1 MKKFLLILT
10 VMIFSMSI
18 SISIE
23 AKTYKLRYGHMN
35 APSAVTGVQA
45 NMLADL
51 VAKKTNGAVK
61 IQVFPSSQLGKLQE
75 LAEQVQTGVIALS
88 HNTMAAIGSLYEP
101 LSAMDTPF
109 LYRDVDHLMKAA
121 DTQSSPVMKKL
132 NERMIKARGVRILY
146 NFYFGTRQ
154 LTCDR
159 AIYKPADLN
168 GIKIRAIPFPI
179 YMTAVEGLG
188 AVATPVDWSEVPTAL
203 ATGIVNG
210 QENPVD
216 VIYNNKLFDLQS
228 HLMLTGH
235 IMAAQ
240 CVVINEKVW
249 QGFSPT
255 IQKQIMEAA
264 QEVSKKA
271 TQMTLDREAD
281 NLAKIKKAGM
291 TVIGPGEGL
300 QVDLFRKRT
309 QALVAER
316 FQKKY
321 GDLYYEIKEIK

>member
-1 MKKFLLILT
+1 MLISVSVT
-10 VMIFSMSI
+10 I
-18 SISIE
+18 SSE
-23 AKTYKLRYGHMN
+23 AKSYKLRYAHMN
-35 APSAVTGVQA
+35 SPSAVTGVQA

-51 VAKKTNGAVK
+51 VAKKTNGVVK
-61 IQVFPSSQLGKLQE
+61 IQVFPSSQLGTLQE
-75 LAEQVQTGVIALS
+75 MAEQVQSGVVALH
-88 HNTMAAIGSLYEP
+88 HNTMAGIGALFEP
-101 LSAMDTPF
+101 LSALDSPF
-109 LYRDVDHLMKAA
+109 LYRDVDHLMKVV

-154 LTCDR
+154 LTCDQ

-168 GIKIRAIPFPI
+168 KVKIRAIPFPI

-235 IMAAQ
+235 IMAAE

-249 QGFSPT
+249 QNFSPE
-255 IQKQIMEAA
+255 IQKQIMAAA

-271 TQMTLDREAD
+271 TQMTIDREAE

-291 TVIGPGEGL
+291 TVVGPGEGL
-300 QVDLFRKRT
+300 QVELFRKRT

-316 FQKKY
+316 FDKKY

>member
-1 MKKFLLILT
+1 MKKFLLILI
-10 VMIFSMSI
+10 VMIFSMSV
-18 SISIE
+18 SISVE
-23 AKTYKLRYGHMN
+23 AKSYKLRYAHPN
-35 APSAVTGVQA
+35 APKSVSGVQA

-132 NERMIKARGVRILY
+132 SERMIKARGVRLLY
-146 NFYFGTRQ
+146 TFYFGTRH

-159 AIYKPADLN
+159 AIQKPADLN
-168 GIKIRAIPFPI
+168 KVKIRAIPFPI

-271 TQMTLDREAD
+271 TQMTLDREAE

-316 FQKKY
+316 FNNKY
-321 GDLYYEIKEIK
+321 GDLYYEIREIK

>member
-132 NERMIKARGVRILY
+132 NERMIKARGVRLLY
-146 NFYFGTRQ
+146 TFYFGTRH

-159 AIYKPADLN
+159 AIQKPADLN
-168 GIKIRAIPFPI
+168 KVKIRAIPFPI

>member
-1 MKKFLLILT
+1 MKKFLLILI
-10 VMIFSMSI
+10 VMIFSMSV
-18 SISIE
+18 SISVE
-23 AKTYKLRYGHMN
+23 AKSYKLRYGHMN
-35 APSAVTGVQA
+35 SPKSVTGVQA

-51 VAKKTNGAVK
+51 IAKKTKGAVT

-75 LAEQVQTGVIALS
+75 LAEQVQSGVIALH
-88 HNTMAAIGSLYEP
+88 HNTMAGIGSLFEP
-101 LSAMDTPF
+101 LSALDTPF
-109 LYRDVDHLMKAA
+109 LYRDVDHLMRVA

-132 NERMIKARGVRILY
+132 SERMIKARGVRILY
-146 NFYFGTRQ
+146 TFYFGTRQ

-188 AVATPVDWSEVPTAL
+188 AVATPVNWSEVPTAL

-216 VIYNNKLFDLQS
+216 VIYNHKLFDLQS
-228 HLMLTGH
+228 HMMLTGH
-235 IMAAQ
+235 VMAAQ

-249 QGFSPT
+249 QKFSPT
-255 IQKQIMEAA
+255 IQKQIMAA
-264 QEVSKKA
+264 AREVSKKA

-300 QVDLFRKRT
+300 QVELFRKRT

-316 FQKKY
+316 FNNKY
-321 GDLYYEIKEIK
+321 GDLYYEIREIK

>member
-1 MKKFLLILT
+1 MKKFLLISI
-10 VMIFSMSI
+10 VIIFSVSI
-18 SISIE
+18 SISVE
-23 AKTYKLRYGHMN
+23 AKSYKLRYAHMN

-45 NMLADL
+45 KMLADL
-51 VAKKTNGAVK
+51 VAEKTNGAVT
-61 IQVFPSSQLGKLQE
+61 IQVFPSSQLGNLQE
-75 LAEQVQTGVIALS
+75 MAEQVQSGVIALH
-88 HNTMAAIGSLYEP
+88 HNTMAGIGSLFEP
-101 LSAMDTPF
+101 LSALDTPY
-109 LYRDVDHLMKAA
+109 LYRDVDHLMKVV

-132 NERMIKARGVRILY
+132 SERMIKARGVRILY

-159 AIYKPADLN
+159 AINKPADLS

-188 AVATPVDWSEVPTAL
+188 AVATPVNWSEVPTAL

-216 VIYNNKLFDLQS
+216 VIYNHKLFDLQS
-228 HLMLTGH
+228 HMMLTGH
-235 IMAAQ
+235 VMAAE

-249 QGFSPT
+249 QEFSPT

-264 QEVSKKA
+264 REVSKKA

-300 QVDLFRKRT
+300 QVELFRKST

-316 FQKKY
+316 FDKKY
-321 GDLYYEIKEIK
+321 GDLYYEIRQIK

>member
-1 MKKFLLILT
+1 MKKLIIILL
-10 VMIFSMSI
+10 VMLI
-18 SISIE
+18 SVSVTISSE
-23 AKTYKLRYGHMN
+23 AKSYKLRYAHMN
-35 APSAVTGVQA
+35 SPSAVTGVQA

-51 VAKKTNGAVK
+51 VAKKTNGVVK
-61 IQVFPSSQLGKLQE
+61 IQVFPSSQLGTLQE
-75 LAEQVQTGVIALS
+75 MAEQVQSGVVALH
-88 HNTMAAIGSLYEP
+88 HNTMAGIGALFEP
-101 LSAMDTPF
+101 LSALDSPF
-109 LYRDVDHLMKAA
+109 LYRDVDHLMKVV

-168 GIKIRAIPFPI
+168 KVKIRAIPFPI

-235 IMAAQ
+235 IMAAE

-249 QGFSPT
+249 QNFSPE
-255 IQKQIMEAA
+255 IQKQIMAAA

-291 TVIGPGEGL
+291 TVIGPSEGL
-300 QVDLFRKRT
+300 QVELFRKHT

-316 FQKKY
+316 FDKKY

>member
-121 DTQSSPVMKKL
+121 DTQSSPVMAKL
-132 NERMIKARGVRILY
+132 SERMIKARGVRLLY
-146 NFYFGTRQ
+146 TFYFGTRH

-159 AIYKPADLN
+159 AIQKPADLDKV
-168 GIKIRAIPFPI
+168 KIRAIPFPI

-271 TQMTLDREAD
+271 TQMTLDREAE

-300 QVDLFRKRT
+300 QVELFRKRT

-316 FQKKY
+316 FDKKY

>member
-1 MKKFLLILT
+1 MKKFLLILI
-10 VMIFSMSI
+10 VIIFSI
-18 SISIE
+18 SVSVSVE

-121 DTQSSPVMKKL
+121 DTQSSPVMTKL
-132 NERMIKARGVRILY
+132 SERMIKARGVRLLY
-146 NFYFGTRQ
+146 TFYFGTRH

-159 AIYKPADLN
+159 AIQKPADLDKV
-168 GIKIRAIPFPI
+168 KIRAIPFPI

>member
-132 NERMIKARGVRILY
+132 NERMIKARGVRLLY
-146 NFYFGTRQ
+146 TFYFGTRH

-159 AIYKPADLN
+159 AIQKPADLDKV
-168 GIKIRAIPFPI
+168 KIRAIPFPI